1 MSKAADEAPAMAG
14 ISMNER
20 LPQWQRLIASK
31 QALDF
36 YVGQADQLQ
45 QLLEYVESNDPG
57 EGFKR
62 TDAELAYNDVAQ
74 RLRAILDGE

>member
-1 MSKAADEAPAMAG
+1 MPNPDAAALAG
-14 ISMNER
+14 WAQNPRVPID
-20 LPQWQRLIASK
+20 QRLAAAK
-31 QALDF
+31 QALNH
-36 YVGQADQLQ
+36 YVAQTDQLQ